1 MRIHVGYFIVK
12 ILRMFRHAVTV
23 LKGVL
28 ECCPRLFGAARSQQ
42 NFFDKRTLN
51 CCK

>member
-12 ILRMFRHAVTV
+12 ILRMYRHAGAV
-23 LKGVL
+23 LEGVR

-42 NFFDKRTLN
+42 NCLTNVR
-51 CCK
+51 

>member
-12 ILRMFRHAVTV
+12 ILRMYRHAVTV

-28 ECCPRLFGAARSQQ
+28 ECCPRLFGAANVRQ
-42 NFFDKRTLN
+42 TYVELL
-51 CCK
+51 